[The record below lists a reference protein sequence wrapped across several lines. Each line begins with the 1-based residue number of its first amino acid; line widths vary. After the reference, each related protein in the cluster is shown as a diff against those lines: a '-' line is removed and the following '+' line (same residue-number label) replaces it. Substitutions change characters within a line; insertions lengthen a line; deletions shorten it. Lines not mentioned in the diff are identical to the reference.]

1 MGFVDLTGL
10 VDEDGCGVCGV
21 AEGFGDGVVAA
32 GEDEGVAEGEVGLDV
47 VGNGRE
53 DDRYAAGGCDGV
65 GVGGGDGVAPA
76 VIEYLDIGGDANDGM
91 WAFVCD
97 AVAPVGLR
105 LDGRLSA

>member
-1 MGFVDLTGL
+1 MDA
-10 VDEDGCGVCGV
+10 DGCGVCGV

-32 GEDEGVAEGEVGLDV
+32 GEDEGVAEGEVCLDV
-47 VGNGRE
+47 VGDGRE
-53 DDRYAAGGCDGV
+53 DDRDAAGVRDGL
-65 GVGGGDGVAPA
+65 GVSGGDGVALA
-76 VIEYLDIGGDANDGM
+76 VIEHLDIGGDADDGM

>member
-1 MGFVDLTGL
+1 MDA
-10 VDEDGCGVCGV
+10 DGRGVRGD
-21 AEGFGDGVVAA
+21 AEGLCDGVVAS

-47 VGNGRE
+47 VGDGRE
-53 DDRYAAGGCDGV
+53 DDRDAAGVGDGL
-65 GVGGGDGVAPA
+65 GVGGGDGVALA
-76 VIEYLDIGGDANDGM
+76 VIEHLDISGDADDGM